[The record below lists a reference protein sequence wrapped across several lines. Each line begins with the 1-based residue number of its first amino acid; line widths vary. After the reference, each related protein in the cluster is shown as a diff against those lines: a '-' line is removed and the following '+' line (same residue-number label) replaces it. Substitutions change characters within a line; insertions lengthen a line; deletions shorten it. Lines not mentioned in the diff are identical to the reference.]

1 MKTKLVNG
9 ARTPEVIAD
18 ELKRTCRLVGV
29 FTEDN
34 GLLYHYY
41 VNPELTDKA
50 IEVIYRGSKAV
61 AVRQLAPQDIKYLT
75 TGLSIP
81 YDFIFGG
88 F

>member
-50 IEVIYRGSKAV
+50 IEVIYNGSKAV
-61 AVRQLAPQDIKYLT
+61 AVRQLAPQEIKYLT
-75 TGLSIP
+75 TGITRP
-81 YDFIFGG
+81 YDFTFGG

>member
-41 VNPELTDKA
+41 VNPIRL
-50 IEVIYRGSKAV
+50 
-61 AVRQLAPQDIKYLT
+61 
-75 TGLSIP
+75 
-81 YDFIFGG
+81 
-88 F
+88 